1 MIFVRMPS
9 PGKCRVTLFRG
20 LFVALLLIVDSADG
34 RQLELPGVLPQM
46 EMLPDP

>member
-1 MIFVRMPS
+1 VIPFFQFPPEIR
-9 PGKCRVTLFRG
+9 K
-20 LFVALLLIVDSADG
+20 IVYTTNAIESLNMSLRDG